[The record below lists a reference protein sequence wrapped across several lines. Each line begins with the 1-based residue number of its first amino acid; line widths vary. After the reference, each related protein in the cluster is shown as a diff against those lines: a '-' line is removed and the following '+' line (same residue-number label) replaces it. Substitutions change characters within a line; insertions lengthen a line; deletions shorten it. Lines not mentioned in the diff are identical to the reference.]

1 MHLVVFFDDV
11 VIVEV
16 QIAFYRVLEPVC
28 DRLVVARKRVRL
40 HLGFTCYAID
50 IPSSQALEQP
60 FTILLQS
67 SLKLTLLSS
76 SVTRPILHVAI
87 AKKASETA

>member
-1 MHLVVFFDDV
+1 MHLVVLFDGV

-40 HLGFTCYAID
+40 HLGFTCDPIDFFTPGLGAALHDISAIL
-50 IPSSQALEQP
+50 A
-60 FTILLQS
+60 
-67 SLKLTLLSS
+67 
-76 SVTRPILHVAI
+76 
-87 AKKASETA
+87 

>member
-1 MHLVVFFDDV
+1 MHLVVFFDGV

-40 HLGFTCYAID
+40 HLGFICYPID
-50 IPSSQALEQP
+50 ISSPQALEQP
-60 FTILLQS
+60 FTTFLRS
-67 SLKLTLLSS
+67 SLKLTSSS
-76 SVTRPILHVAI
+76 SVTRPTLHVAI
-87 AKKASETA
+87 VKKVSETA